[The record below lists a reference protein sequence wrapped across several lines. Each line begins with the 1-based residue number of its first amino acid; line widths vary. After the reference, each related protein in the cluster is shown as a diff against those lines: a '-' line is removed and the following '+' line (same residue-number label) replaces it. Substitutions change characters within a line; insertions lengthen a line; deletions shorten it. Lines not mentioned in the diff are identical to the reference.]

1 MASVL
6 VDTGVWY
13 ALSDPTD
20 RIVSEEVVDAIQARI
35 EVHSVVV
42 PWPIA
47 YETLRTSFVRKRLA
61 LERFEQKLKS
71 PRVILIDDSPYR
83 EDALELSIESSLRGQ
98 RPLSMVDC
106 LMRILLDDINV
117 NIHYLATFNARDFVD
132 VCTRRRIE
140 LWSQ

>member
-13 ALSDPTD
+13 ALSDPND
-20 RIVSEEVVDAIQARI
+20 SVAREVDLDALQARI
-35 EVHSVVV
+35 EVHTIVI

-47 YETLRTSFVRKRLA
+47 YETLRTRFVRKRFA
-61 LERFEQKLKS
+61 LERFEQALKS
-71 PRVILIDDSPYR
+71 PRVIFIDDAPYR
-83 EDALELSIESSLRGQ
+83 DDALAISIDSSLRGH

-117 NIHYLATFNARDFVD
+117 NIRYLVTFNARDFVD
-132 VCTRRRIE
+132 VCTSSP
-140 LWSQ
+140 W

>member
-20 RIVSEEVVDAIQARI
+20 RIASEEVVDALQARI
-35 EVHSVVV
+35 EVHTVVV

-61 LERFEQKLKS
+61 LERFEQTLKS

-83 EDALELSIESSLRGQ
+83 DHALALSIGSSLRGR

-117 NIHYLATFNARDFVD
+117 KIRYLATFNARDFVD